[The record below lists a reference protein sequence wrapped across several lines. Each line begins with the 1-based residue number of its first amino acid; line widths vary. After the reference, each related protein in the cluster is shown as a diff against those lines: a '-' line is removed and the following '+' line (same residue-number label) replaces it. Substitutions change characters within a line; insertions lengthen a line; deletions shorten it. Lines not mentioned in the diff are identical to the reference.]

1 MTPEAAKAL
10 ADAGPWTV
18 VLFIMS
24 VLGLAAA
31 RAFVILWRDHLKADE
46 RDREQRDHA
55 QANAEAT
62 QELLRLSLQNNAGA
76 IEAWNKRNELEA
88 ARRRRSDT
96 R

>member
-10 ADAGPWTV
+10 ADAGPWAV
-18 VLFIMS
+18 VLFIMG

-31 RAFVILWRDHLKADE
+31 RAFQVLWRDHLRADE
-46 RDREQRDHA
+46 RDREQRDRA
-55 QANAEAT
+55 QAQNDAT
-62 QELLRLSLQNNAGA
+62 KDLLRQSLQNNAQA

-88 ARRRRSDT
+88 ARRRRGDT